1 MDIVDTF
8 NHLIPT
14 EHLDDALFLG
24 SNLENEVCE
33 DFSTSQNVL
42 EDSLKNMLSDKDP
55 MLGSASAQFCL
66 PVLDSTDPNFQMPC
80 STVVGLDDIMD
91 EGVKETARSTI
102 DEDDIS
108 PNRNLRDQM
117 DGASVKSPRK
127 SPRLMTQEPVRSL
140 RQSTLAKRSNT
151 SPSANPKKL
160 TVKSGS
166 TQKGGLK
173 QQNKGQT
180 RHEDAE
186 HPKEAAHGA
195 GEPCQGEEATVVSL
209 PSSSNSEWVT
219 CAKSDELK
227 ADSEHKISSQA
238 KIVEASHELG
248 NSSHLP
254 GTSFPTKEME
264 SGTEVVKESKCGNIG
279 PGLAASAYA
288 ETNQVQNSSLVKNEA
303 DGTMLNKYTS
313 ENSSEEKVD
322 FKTSEEL
329 NEAMMNDKSKETEK
343 ADTPFVTTPY
353 ENASE
358 IQETLSVQSSVVDGK
373 PDCSLQAD
381 GEVAH
386 EVSLPEEDKQ
396 EPLGDPKRAETKDDP
411 TLDRM
416 EFAQTDTKSI
426 NTPSAKL
433 ETNILEGD
441 IVQTVQQQTDS
452 VKLGEHGSQELQEDE
467 HTSISSK
474 CVKNVKPK
482 HIKYKQNKISVQQK
496 LASINQDVH
505 TKSQV
510 LPGIHSLSSVSL
522 KRHVEEQGSLQ
533 QFHKP
538 VKVKKKHVDK
548 DVKTQSCDSG
558 VALKRQ
564 PHLLERSIPR
574 VQIPA
579 QVRKSSAE
587 RGSDKSPGRHAGS
600 KETSHLVSGSVHPKQ
615 GQLPHYSPKQLQ
627 KHHLVRA
634 NNCVKEEGVKKDS
647 TGVPVEHLKED
658 EKEKLKLKKLEKSL
672 QPRQRRNSRS
682 LSVDEPPLFIPDNI
696 STVKRESSEH
706 LSPSESKCPWVPSK
720 QCGFCRKP
728 HGNRFM
734 VGCGRCDDWFHGDCV
749 GLSLSQAQQMGEDD
763 KEYVCVKCCAEEDK
777 KPDLLDQNMLDAQ
790 VKLEATREGRTMECE
805 KPGISKQAITCPQN
819 KAKQEDAVKHRVKIF
834 KRESSEGKAVSECK
848 DSEMKKGQ
856 QTPNRKTGQM
866 VTVPRRSSEDKH
878 EKMNKDN
885 LNVSCASESTPKS
898 GVQDKQEVK
907 KKRPEKGGTVSN
919 VHPSTAPASKPSA
932 DQIRQSVR
940 QSLKEILEKRL
951 ADSTLKIPDER
962 AAKVANK
969 IEKELFSF
977 FRDTDS
983 KYKNK
988 YRSLIFNLKDQK
1000 NNILF
1005 KRVLKG
1011 EVTPDHLIRMSP
1023 EELASKELAAWRKRE
1038 NRHTIEMIEKEQRE
1052 VERRPITKITHKG
1065 EIEIESE
1072 TPVKEQEAALEIQ
1085 EPSPVKIVEKVEE
1098 IEKETETDESAT
1110 PDTTSQHRNH
1120 LFDLNCKICT
1130 GRMAPPS
1137 DDLSGKKV
1145 KVSVGVAR
1153 KPSDNE
1159 AESIADA
1166 LSSTTNILASE
1177 LLEEDNEMPNLALA
1191 SASTSRSE
1199 TPGTIESETL
1209 FLARLNFIWKGFI
1222 NMPSVAK
1229 FVIKAYPI
1237 SGSFESLTEDLPDS
1251 IQVGG
1256 RISPQTVWEYVE
1268 KIKASGTKEICV
1280 VRFTPVTEEDQISYT
1295 LLFAYF
1301 SSRKRYG
1308 VAANNMKQIKDL
1320 YIIPLGASDKIPHQ
1334 LVPFDGP
1341 GIEVHRPNLLLGLII
1356 RQKLKRMISA
1366 VANISTSHA
1375 EESPESGSVSLPPEK
1390 KSKLSKLEVLPSEVV
1405 EKEEENDFFNSFTAV
1420 LHKQRL
1426 KSQQSNPEEVIASE
1440 PVVESIKHEPLK
1452 PLRFLPG
1459 VLVGWESQPSAL
1471 ELASKPLPVDD
1482 ILQSLLDTTG
1492 QMPEHIQPSVDQS
1505 ASERLPFL
1513 DKEASIKEEKM
1524 DIPVVSAEAEETKG
1538 KPDDS
1543 RESTDIVEADTSL
1556 ADVSCSSGNLTGLSL
1571 KGKPPDVSTE
1581 AFLANLTI
1589 LSQKKETKE
1598 TTEDSLKVADLD
1610 NISQESKRTTDCPV
1624 SLGTGKGVG
1633 SNNTGIASVDSV
1645 ILNSSKSPPF
1655 INLKRD
1661 PRQAA
1666 GRGQLNNASENEGD
1680 SIRNEEIQMDTLE
1693 TEQIKVENKQ
1703 PSGNDQDLDQS
1714 DSQAC
1719 QKILA
1724 SADSVCSSQL
1734 EDTNQLC
1741 EEALMQSIETVHSVR
1756 RGILPPAPSSQ
1767 FETENSCHSEFSTK
1781 ISSPVAGGN
1790 FSPIRTQQP
1799 NFQHTK
1805 ATPPG
1810 FQFQGAVA
1818 PNFPPQNNPVFGFP
1832 PHLPPPLLPPPGF
1845 GFAQNPLMP
1854 WPPVIHLSG
1863 QPPHFV
1869 GPVAPAPPLVHK
1881 QSRFSGPDHFYQSRD
1896 NRRPERRH
1904 SDPWGRQGQHMERAF
1919 SRRKSDQH
1927 RQRFYSDS
1935 HHQKKGRHDW
1945 EPDSERNR
1953 HRDRNQEKERDR
1965 KSRDEGHRDKE
1976 RSRLSHSDKDSEG
1989 KSSRESRNPEKKDVP
2004 KSEERAHEKEKER
2017 EKSRERHRERDSEK
2031 NRDRH
2036 HKDRDHSDRS
2046 KRFILLLKNL
2056 HTRGKNGAWSSVDGT
2071 RIHHQEV

>member
-80 STVVGLDDIMD
+80 STGNFDDIMD
-91 EGVKETARSTI
+91 GVKETSRSTI
-102 DEDDIS
+102 DEDDLS
-108 PNRNLRDQM
+108 ASRNLRDQM
-117 DGASVKSPRK
+117 DGTSVKSPRK

-140 RQSTLAKRSNT
+140 RQSTLAKRSNA
-151 SPSANPKKL
+151 SPSVTAKKS
-160 TVKSGS
+160 TAKT

-173 QQNKGQT
+173 QQDKGQT
-180 RHEDAE
+180 KQEDGNSQE
-186 HPKEAAHGA
+186 HSKEI
-195 GEPCQGEEATVVSL
+195 EQTNNESCQQEEATEPPP
-209 PSSSNSEWVT
+209 PSGNSEWVACCT
-219 CAKSDELK
+219 KSDEVK
-227 ADSEHKISSQA
+227 ADSEHEIPNQA
-238 KIVEASHELG
+238 KIEEASHEEQ

-254 GTSFPTKEME
+254 GTSSPTKEME
-264 SGTEVVKESKCGNIG
+264 SGSEVVESECDTVGV
-279 PGLAASAYA
+279 GLATSAHVEA
-288 ETNQVQNSSLVKNEA
+288 NVKNNNILKKEG
-303 DGTMLNKYTS
+303 DETVVNKFTS
-313 ENSSEEKVD
+313 EIPSEEKVD
-322 FKTSEEL
+322 CKIEKEL
-329 NEAMMNDKSKETEK
+329 NETKM
-343 ADTPFVTTPY
+343 ADESRRTGMADIPFVTTAH

-358 IQETLSVQSSVVDGK
+358 IQETLTVQSNFMDGK
-373 PDCSLQAD
+373 PEGSSGLQASRD
-381 GEVAH
+381 IAH
-386 EVSLPEEDKQ
+386 KISLPEEDKQ
-396 EPLGDPKRAETKDDP
+396 EPLDNSKKAELKANLP
-411 TLDRM
+411 LDSM
-416 EFAQTDTKSI
+416 DLGQTDSKNIDTTSSKSEK
-426 NTPSAKL
+426 NT
-433 ETNILEGD
+433 LEGD
-441 IVQTVQQQTDS
+441 TVQDIPVQAVHQEADN
-452 VKLGEHGSQELQEDE
+452 VKMAESEMLGLQEDG
-467 HTSISSK
+467 HSSTSSK
-474 CVKNVKPK
+474 CIKNVKAK
-482 HIKYKQNKISVQQK
+482 HAKSKQNKITAAQQK
-496 LASINQDVH
+496 ITSINQEVH
-505 TKSQV
+505 TKTQV
-510 LPGIHSLSSVSL
+510 LPGVVIHSSVSL
-522 KRHVEEQGSLQ
+522 KRHAEEQEDLQ
-533 QFHKP
+533 HSHKP
-538 VKVKKKHVDK
+538 VKVKKKHADK
-548 DVKTQSCDSG
+548 DVKAQSCDSG
-558 VALKRQ
+558 GALKKQ
-564 PHLLERSIPR
+564 PHALGKNIPR

-579 QVRKSSAE
+579 QARKLSTDRA
-587 RGSDKSPGRHAGS
+587 SDKSFSRHAGS
-600 KETSHLVSGSVHPKQ
+600 KDSTHLVSGPVHPKL
-615 GQLPHYSPKQLQ
+615 GQLPHHNQKQLQ
-627 KHHLVRA
+627 KHQLLKT
-634 NNCVKEEGVKKDS
+634 NNCVKEEGGKKDS
-647 TGVPVEHLKED
+647 AGTPVDYLKED
-658 EKEKLKLKKLEKSL
+658 EKEKLKLRKLEKSL
-672 QPRQRRNSRS
+672 QPRQRRSSKS

-696 STVKRESSEH
+696 STIKRESSEH
-706 LSPSESKCPWVPSK
+706 LYPSESKSLWVPSK

-749 GLSLSQAQQMGEDD
+749 GLSLSQAQQMSEED

-777 KPDLLDQNMLDAQ
+777 KPDLVDENMLDAQ
-790 VKLEATREGRTMECE
+790 VKLETTRESRTMECE
-805 KPGISKQAITCPQN
+805 KPGISKQTSVCPQN
-819 KAKQEDAVKHRVKIF
+819 KTRQGEDPVKHKVKIF
-834 KRESSEGKAVSECK
+834 KRESGDGRALTECK

-856 QTPNRKTGQM
+856 QIPIRKTGQM
-866 VTVPRRSSEDKH
+866 ATVHRRSSEDRH
-878 EKMNKDN
+878 EKINKDS
-885 LNVSCASESTPKS
+885 LNVSCSSESTTKS

-907 KKRPEKGGTVSN
+907 KKRTEKGGTVSN
-919 VHPSTAPASKPSA
+919 VHPPTASTSKPSA

-951 ADSTLKIPDER
+951 ADSTLKISEER
-962 AAKVANK
+962 AAKVATK

-988 YRSLIFNLKDQK
+988 YRSLIFNLKDPK
-1000 NNILF
+1000 NKILF

-1072 TPVKEQEAALEIQ
+1072 TPVKEQEAVIEIQ
-1085 EPSPVKIVEKVEE
+1085 EPTPVKVVEKMEE
-1098 IEKETETDESAT
+1098 IEKDKEIDESAT
-1110 PDTTSQHRNH
+1110 PDTTNQHKNH
-1120 LFDLNCKICT
+1120 LFDLNCKICI

-1137 DDLSGKKV
+1137 DDLSGKNV
-1145 KVSVGVAR
+1145 KISVGVAR

-1177 LLEEDNEMPNLALA
+1177 LLEEDNELPNPALA
-1191 SASTSRSE
+1191 STSSSRSE
-1199 TPGTIESETL
+1199 TPGTVESETL
-1209 FLARLNFIWKGFI
+1209 FLARLNFIWKGLI

-1256 RISPQTVWEYVE
+1256 RISPQTVWEYVD

-1320 YIIPLGASDKIPHQ
+1320 YIIPLGAFDKIPHQ

-1356 RQKLKRMISA
+1356 RQKLKRQISA
-1366 VANISTSHA
+1366 VGNTSTSHA
-1375 EESPESGSVSLPPEK
+1375 EEGPENMPPEK
-1390 KSKLSKLEVLPSEVV
+1390 KSKPSKSEVPQSELV

-1420 LHKQRL
+1420 LHKQRI
-1426 KSQQSNPEEVIASE
+1426 KSQQSATEEVIVNE
-1440 PVVESIKHEPLK
+1440 PVVESIKLEPPK

-1459 VLVGWESQPSAL
+1459 VLVGWENQQSAL
-1471 ELASKPLPVDD
+1471 ELANKPLPVDD

-1492 QMPEHIQPSVDQS
+1492 QMSEHIQPAVDLFPSKDMPLSDKQASV
-1505 ASERLPFL
+1505 
-1513 DKEASIKEEKM
+1513 KEEKM
-1524 DIPVVSAEAEETKG
+1524 DIPIVTAGIEESKG
-1538 KPDDS
+1538 KKDNAK
-1543 RESTDIVEADTSL
+1543 ESTDKILATDTPV
-1556 ADVSCSSGNLTGLSL
+1556 ADVSCSTGNLTSLSL

-1589 LSQKKETKE
+1589 LSQNKETKE
-1598 TTEDSLKVADLD
+1598 TTENNQKLGDTDV
-1610 NISQESKRTTDCPV
+1610 SQESKRTTDFPV
-1624 SLGTGKGVG
+1624 PSSVGKGVG
-1633 SNNTGIASVDSV
+1633 SNNIGVASVDSMMH
-1645 ILNSSKSPPF
+1645 NSSKSPPF

-1666 GRGQLNNASENEGD
+1666 GRGLQNNGSENEGEG
-1680 SIRNEEIQMDTLE
+1680 IRNEEMQNSQQPETLE
-1693 TEQIKVENKQ
+1693 TEQTNIDNKQ
-1703 PSGNDQDLDQS
+1703 PSDQS
-1714 DSQAC
+1714 DSQEC
-1719 QKILA
+1719 KKTLA
-1724 SADSVCSSQL
+1724 STASKADSACSSQL
-1734 EDTNQLC
+1734 EDTNQLH
-1741 EEALMQSIETVHSVR
+1741 EEALLQSIETVHSVR
-1756 RGILPPAPSSQ
+1756 RGLLPPPPSSSSQ
-1767 FETENSCHSEFSTK
+1767 FETENSCQTEFSTK
-1781 ISSPVAGGN
+1781 IPSPAASGN
-1790 FSPIRTQQP
+1790 FSPIRTPQP
-1799 NFQHTK
+1799 NFQHAKT
-1805 ATPPG
+1805 TPPA

-1818 PNFPPQNNPVFGFP
+1818 PTFPPQNNPVFGFP

-1854 WPPVIHLSG
+1854 WPPVLHLSG
-1863 QPPHFV
+1863 QAPHFV
-1869 GPVAPAPPLVHK
+1869 GPVSPAPSLAHK
-1881 QSRFSGPDHFYQSRD
+1881 QSRFSGPEHFYQNRD
-1896 NRRPERRH
+1896 TRRPERRH
-1904 SDPWGRQGQHMERAF
+1904 SDPWGRQAPHVERAF

-1927 RQRFYSDS
+1927 RQRFYSES
-1935 HHQKKGRHDW
+1935 QHQKKGRHDW

-1953 HRDRNQEKERDR
+1953 HRDRNQDKERER
-1965 KSRDEGHRDKE
+1965 KSREEGHRDKE
-1976 RSRLSHSDKDSEG
+1976 RSRLAHSDKDSES

-2017 EKSRERHRERDSEK
+2017 EKSRERYRERDSEK

-2036 HKDRDHSDRS
+2036 HKDRDHSDRGKS
-2046 KRFILLLKNL
+2046 KR
-2056 HTRGKNGAWSSVDGT
+2056 
-2071 RIHHQEV
+2071 

>member
-14 EHLDDALFLG
+14 EHLDDALFLE

-80 STVVGLDDIMD
+80 STVVGLDEIMD
-91 EGVKETARSTI
+91 ESVKEAARSSI
-102 DEDDIS
+102 DEDLS

-117 DGASVKSPRK
+117 DGTAIKSPRK
-127 SPRLMTQEPVRSL
+127 SPRLMTQEPGRSL
-140 RQSTLAKRSNT
+140 RQSTLAKRSNV
-151 SPSANPKKL
+151 SPSVNTKKL
-160 TVKSGS
+160 AVKSGS
-166 TQKGGLK
+166 AQKGGLK
-173 QQNKGQT
+173 QQDKGQT
-180 RHEDAE
+180 KQDASNAAESPEDVRQS
-186 HPKEAAHGA
+186 GD
-195 GEPCQGEEATVVSL
+195 EPCQREETTEASPSPSNLEWVEIN
-209 PSSSNSEWVT
+209 SSS
-219 CAKSDELK
+219 KSDEVK
-227 ADSEHKISSQA
+227 GDTEHTVPNQA
-238 KIVEASHELG
+238 KIIETSHELG

-254 GTSFPTKEME
+254 RASFPAEEKE
-264 SGTEVVKESKCGNIG
+264 SGRDVVESECGSVA
-279 PGLAASAYA
+279 PRLPVSAYV
-288 ETNQVQNSSLVKNEA
+288 ETNQVQNNSPAKNE
-303 DGTMLNKYTS
+303 GNETMANKVTS
-313 ENSSEEKVD
+313 EMSSGEEADYKTVD
-322 FKTSEEL
+322 EQ
-329 NEAMMNDKSKETEK
+329 NEAMMDDKSKETGM
-343 ADTPFVTTPY
+343 ADIPLATTGY
-353 ENASE
+353 ETTSA
-358 IQETLSVQSSVVDGK
+358 IQENLAIPTSFVDGK
-373 PDCSLQAD
+373 PECSSGLQPSGD
-381 GEVAH
+381 MTH
-386 EVSLPEEDKQ
+386 KITLPDEDKQ
-396 EPLGDPKRAETKDDP
+396 KPLDNPGKSASKNSFP
-411 TLDRM
+411 LDSM
-416 EFAQTDTKSI
+416 ILDQNGSESI
-426 NTPSAKL
+426 NTTFAKTECDAL
-433 ETNILEGD
+433 EAGAVQNIPGQAVHQQAGSVSVGD
-441 IVQTVQQQTDS
+441 CKTS
-452 VKLGEHGSQELQEDE
+452 ELQEGE
-467 HTSISSK
+467 HSSTSSK
-474 CVKNVKPK
+474 CVRNVKSK
-482 HIKYKQNKISVQQK
+482 HVKPKQNKITATQQK
-496 LASINQDVH
+496 LASVSQEVH
-505 TKSQV
+505 SKTPV
-510 LPGIHSLSSVSL
+510 LPGVHSRTSVSL
-522 KRHVEEQGSLQ
+522 KRHAEEQMNLQ
-533 QFHKP
+533 HFHKP
-538 VKVKKKHVDK
+538 VKVKKKHADK
-548 DVKTQSCDSG
+548 DVKAQSCDS
-558 VALKRQ
+558 VAALKKQ
-564 PHLLERSIPR
+564 PHILGRNIPR

-579 QVRKSSAE
+579 QARKSSTDK
-587 RGSDKSPGRHAGS
+587 GNDKSHGRHAGS
-600 KETSHLVSGSVHPKQ
+600 KETLHQVPGPVYLKQ
-615 GQLPHYSPKQLQ
+615 GQLPQSNQKQLQ
-627 KHHLVRA
+627 KHQVPKT
-634 NNCVKEEGVKKDS
+634 NNCVKEDGVKKDS
-647 TGVPVEHLKED
+647 MGVAVDHLKED
-658 EKEKLKLKKLEKSL
+658 EREKLKLKKLEKGL
-672 QPRQRRNSRS
+672 QPRQRRSSRS

-696 STVKRESSEH
+696 STIKRESSEH

-749 GLSLSQAQQMGEDD
+749 GLSLSQAQQMGEED

-777 KPDLLDQNMLDAQ
+777 KPELDQNMLDAQ
-790 VKLEATREGRTMECE
+790 VTLEATRESRMECE
-805 KPGISKQAITCPQN
+805 KPGLSKQTTTCPQN
-819 KAKQEDAVKHRVKIF
+819 KMKQEDAVKHKVKIF
-834 KRESSEGKAVSECK
+834 KRESGDGKAISEFK
-848 DSEMKKGQ
+848 DPEMKKGH
-856 QTPNRKTGQM
+856 QTPIRKTGQ
-866 VTVPRRSSEDKH
+866 TAPRRSSEEKH

-885 LNVSCASESTPKS
+885 LNVSCSSESTAKS
-898 GVQDKQEVK
+898 GVQEKQEIK
-907 KKRPEKGGTVSN
+907 KKRTEKGGAASN
-919 VHPSTAPASKPSA
+919 VHPSTAPASKPST

-951 ADSTLKIPDER
+951 AESTLKISEER
-962 AAKVANK
+962 AAKVATK

-988 YRSLIFNLKDQK
+988 YRSLIFNLKDPK

-1011 EVTPDHLIRMSP
+1011 EVTPDHLIKMSP

-1072 TPVKEQEAALEIQ
+1072 TPVKEQEAVVEIQ
-1085 EPSPVKIVEKVEE
+1085 EPAPVKTVEKLEE
-1098 IEKETETDESAT
+1098 IEKDKDIDESAT
-1110 PDTTSQHRNH
+1110 PDTTSQHKNH
-1120 LFDLNCKICT
+1120 LFDLNCKICI
-1130 GRMAPPS
+1130 GRMAPPT

-1159 AESIADA
+1159 AENILDA

-1177 LLEEDNEMPNLALA
+1177 LLEEDDELPNPALA

-1199 TPGTIESETL
+1199 TPGTVESETL

-1308 VAANNMKQIKDL
+1308 VAANSMKQIKDL

-1356 RQKLKRMISA
+1356 RQKLKRPISA
-1366 VANISTSHA
+1366 VANTSTSPT
-1375 EESPESGSVSLPPEK
+1375 EESPESGPVNLPPEK
-1390 KSKLSKLEVLPSEVV
+1390 KSKLNKPEILHSEVV
-1405 EKEEENDFFNSFTAV
+1405 EKEDENDFFNSFTAV

-1426 KSQQSNPEEVIASE
+1426 KSQLSNPEEVTASE
-1440 PVVESIKHEPLK
+1440 PVVESIKQEPLK

-1459 VLVGWESQPSAL
+1459 VLVGWENQSSAL
-1471 ELASKPLPVDD
+1471 ELVSKPLPVDD
-1482 ILQSLLDTTG
+1482 ILQSLLGTVG
-1492 QMPEHIQPSVDQS
+1492 QPEHILPVVDQS
-1505 ASERLPFL
+1505 ASEDDSLVP
-1513 DKEASIKEEKM
+1513 KQASAKEEKK
-1524 DIPVVSAEAEETKG
+1524 DIPVVTAIVKETKG
-1538 KPDDS
+1538 KQDDS
-1543 RESTDIVEADTSL
+1543 KESSDNLITADAEVTDVL
-1556 ADVSCSSGNLTGLSL
+1556 CSSGNTVSLSL

-1581 AFLANLTI
+1581 AFLAGLTI
-1589 LSQKKETKE
+1589 LPQSKETKE
-1598 TTEDSLKVADLD
+1598 TIENNLKVGDPD
-1610 NISQESKRTTDCPV
+1610 NVSQESTRATDCPV
-1624 SLGTGKGVG
+1624 SLTGQGIG
-1633 SNNTGIASVDSV
+1633 SSNAGITAVDSMT
-1645 ILNSSKSPPF
+1645 LSSKSPPF

-1666 GRGQLNNASENEGD
+1666 GRGQQNHTLENEGD
-1680 SIRNEEIQMDTLE
+1680 SIRNEELQNSQQPDTLE
-1693 TEQIKVENKQ
+1693 VEQIKVDNQ
-1703 PSGNDQDLDQS
+1703 PSGNDQDLSQS
-1714 DSQAC
+1714 DSQTCAKTAASTAANVDGAC
-1719 QKILA
+1719 A
-1724 SADSVCSSQL
+1724 SQL
-1734 EDTNQLC
+1734 EDAHQLRD
-1741 EEALMQSIETVHSVR
+1741 EALMQSIETVHSVR
-1756 RGILPPAPSSQ
+1756 RGLLPPPSSSSSSSSQ
-1767 FETENSCHSEFSTK
+1767 FETDNSSHSEFSTK
-1781 ISSPVAGGN
+1781 IPSPVASGN

-1799 NFQHTK
+1799 SFPHPK
-1805 ATPPG
+1805 RTPPG
-1810 FQFQGAVA
+1810 FQFQGTVA

-1854 WPPVIHLSG
+1854 WPPVLHLAG

-1869 GPVAPAPPLVHK
+1869 GPVAPAPPLAPK
-1881 QSRFSGPDHFYQSRD
+1881 QSRFSGPEHFCQSRD

-1919 SRRKSDQH
+1919 GRRKSDQQ

-1945 EPDSERNR
+1945 EPDSERSR
-1953 HRDRNQEKERDR
+1953 HRDRNQDKERER
-1965 KSRDEGHRDKE
+1965 KPREEGHRDKE
-1976 RSRLSHSDKDSEG
+1976 RSRLSHNEKDSEE
-1989 KSSRESRNPEKKDVP
+1989 KSSRESRNPEKKDG
-2004 KSEERAHEKEKER
+2004 SRSDERAHDREKER
-2017 EKSRERHRERDSEK
+2017 EKSRERHRERD
-2031 NRDRH
+2031 RH

-2046 KRFILLLKNL
+2046 KSKR
-2056 HTRGKNGAWSSVDGT
+2056 
-2071 RIHHQEV
+2071 